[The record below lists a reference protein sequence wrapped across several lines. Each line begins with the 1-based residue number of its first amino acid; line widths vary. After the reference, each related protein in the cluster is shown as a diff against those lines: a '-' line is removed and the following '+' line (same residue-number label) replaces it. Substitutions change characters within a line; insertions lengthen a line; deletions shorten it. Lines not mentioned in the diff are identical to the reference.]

1 MKALGLNWSIG
12 SNFGWGTFGLELVL
26 HLYRRGAPV
35 PILLQK
41 PAAVVTDELQ
51 TARMTV
57 IMQESAASVT
67 GRGKVALFDPANGLV
82 VAHALGNNGER
93 AFAPDRQ
100 KYRADREVA
109 LAFVENTVCS
119 PAGRERFGSYAL
131 TVAGS
136 SWCGEILRQLGSRT
150 VVDCIQ
156 GIDPAV
162 FHPAPRRADF
172 SRKFVIFSGGK
183 LEFRKGQD
191 IVLAAYRAFRSRHPE
206 ALLVAVWGN
215 QWTRSTGLGHFR
227 HSPHVAGPPPMAPG
241 GSIGWAAWLASCGLT
256 ERDFLM
262 IPQVAHDR
270 LGVLMRE
277 ADVALFP
284 NRAEGGTNLVAMEAM
299 ACGVPTILSANTGH
313 LDIIADG
320 ACIPLRR
327 QRPVVVDDQ
336 YLGTEGWGESE
347 VEEIVEAL
355 EGVWRDRARAQQ
367 VGAAGAEFMGRFT
380 WANQI
385 DRLLGLI
392 EAAA

>member
-12 SNFGWGTFGLELVL
+12 SNFGWGTYGLELVL
-26 HLYRRGAPV
+26 HLYRRGAPIPV
-35 PILLQK
+35 LLQK

-51 TARMTV
+51 TARMDV
-57 IMQESAASVT
+57 IMRASAASVS
-67 GRGKVALFDPANGLV
+67 GHGQVSLFGPENGLV

-100 KYRADREVA
+100 RYRADLDIA

-119 PAGRERFGSYAL
+119 PAGRERLGSYPL

-136 SWCGEILRQLGSRT
+136 RWCGEVLGQLGSRA

-162 FHPAPRRADF
+162 FHPAPRRGDF

-191 IVLAAYRAFRSRHPE
+191 IVLAAYKAFRSRHPE

-215 QWTRSTGLGHFR
+215 QWTRSTGLEHLR
-227 HSPHVAGPPPMAPG
+227 YSPHAAGPPPRGPG
-241 GSIGWAAWLASCGLT
+241 DGIDWAGWLAGFGVT
-256 ERDFLM
+256 ERDVLM

-320 ACIPLRR
+320 ACIPLQR
-327 QRPVVVDDQ
+327 QRPVVVDDR
-336 YLGTEGWGESE
+336 YLGTEGWGESD

-355 EGVWRDRARAQQ
+355 ERVWRDRARAREI
-367 VGAAGAEFMGRFT
+367 GAAGAELIGRFT

>member
-12 SNFGWGTFGLELVL
+12 SNYGWGTYGIELAL
-26 HLYRRGAPV
+26 HLYRRGTPV
-35 PILLQK
+35 PLLLQM
-41 PAAVVTDELQ
+41 PAELATDELQ
-51 TARMTV
+51 AARLQQ
-57 IMQESAASVT
+57 ILRASEASMAGT
-67 GRGKVALFDPANGLV
+67 GPVSPCHAGNGLV
-82 VAHALGNNGER
+82 VAHAIGNNGER
-93 AFAPDRQ
+93 AFAPDGPR
-100 KYRADREVA
+100 YRADHEVA

-119 PAGRERFGSYAL
+119 PAGRQRFASYPL

-136 SWCGEILRQLGSRT
+136 RWCGEILLQLGASM
-150 VVDCIQ
+150 VVNCIQ

-162 FHPAPRRADF
+162 FHPAPRRGDY
-172 SRKFVIFSGGK
+172 SRRFVIFSGGK

-215 QWTRSTGLGHFR
+215 QWTRSAGIGHFR
-227 HSPHVAGPPPMAPG
+227 HSRHAAGSPG
-241 GSIGWAAWLASCGLT
+241 KASDGTIDWRGWLAGFDVGD
-256 ERDFLM
+256 RDILM
-262 IPQVAHDR
+262 IQQVAHDR
-270 LGVLMRE
+270 LGILMRE

-327 QRPVVVDDQ
+327 QRPVVVDDR
-336 YLGTEGWGESE
+336 YLGTEGWGESD

-355 EGVWRDRARAQQ
+355 EGVWRDRERART
-367 VGAAGAEFMGRFT
+367 VGAAGAEFIGHFT
-380 WANQI
+380 WASQI
-385 DRLLGLI
+385 DRLLQLI
-392 EAAA
+392 ETAA